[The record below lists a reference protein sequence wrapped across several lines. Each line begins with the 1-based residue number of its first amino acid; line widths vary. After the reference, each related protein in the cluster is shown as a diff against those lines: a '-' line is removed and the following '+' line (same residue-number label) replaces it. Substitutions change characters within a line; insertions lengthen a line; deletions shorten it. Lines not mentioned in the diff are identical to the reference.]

1 MDRRTCG
8 PVCPARFVKAL
19 PVAAAVCLLFWSLPS
34 PAPGGQSYLSAT
46 FNDKTIDKPI
56 GTGGP
61 ALGEPNWVDE
71 EIEAIVRA
79 TPFETPSLEIRNLTS
94 AGNMG
99 FELDDAVSEGIV
111 AVIIDLWLY
120 KDNPCTTWLDLY
132 NSGWN
137 LLAKVEFESNNTFSI
152 HDADGVVVSGAP
164 FAAGRPLPLL
174 MVLDFDADTY
184 SIWIDAVQ
192 QVSERFLNITSP
204 NFRRIIF
211 YAGWDCPEGNHF
223 SIDQVRIIDHEPQVP
238 VEVPT
243 WGRLRA
249 LFR

>member
-1 MDRRTCG
+1 MKPRTCAPPRTTRRFRSLLLAAG
-8 PVCPARFVKAL
+8 VCMLAWCPL
-19 PVAAAVCLLFWSLPS
+19 S
-34 PAPGGQSYLSAT
+34 PTRADQSFMTAT
-46 FNDKTIDKPI
+46 FDDKTVDQPI

-61 ALGEPNWVDE
+61 ALGEPNWVDA

-152 HDADGVVVSGAP
+152 HDADGAVVSGAP